1 MNCPDDLRTLYHEK
15 RVVPF
20 VGAGASMSVSWNGGR
35 EKGPSWSEMVNQ
47 AVTLLGAND
56 PSLLRQRGSDLQVL
70 EFFQIKMGDLAPLT
84 NWLSRKFA
92 MATDTDIL
100 GSPIHAELV
109 QLDQCS
115 IYYTTNYDDFLERA
129 LRKSGRKA
137 QTVTAER
144 NVAHDRTHVEVVKF
158 HGDFNSPKE
167 MVVTESQYMDRM
179 RLENA
184 MDFKLRGDILGR
196 AVLFIGYSFRDPN
209 VNYIFHLVNRLFSN
223 LPESGTGRRAY
234 IVLPDPSDFERRLFR
249 ARNIE
254 VISVGSADI
263 AGEVA
268 KLLQEMRS

>member
-1 MNCPDDLRTLYHEK
+1 
-15 RVVPF
+15 
-20 VGAGASMSVSWNGGR
+20 MSVSWAKGK
-35 EKGPSWSEMVNQ
+35 EKGPSWDEMVNQ

-70 EFFQIKMGDLAPLT
+70 EFFKIKLGDLAPLT

-92 MATDTDIL
+92 MATDDDIL
-100 GSPIHAELV
+100 ASPIHAELV
-109 QLDQCS
+109 KLDRCS

-129 LRKSGRKA
+129 LLRSGRKVQA
-137 QTVTAER
+137 VTAER
-144 NVAHDRTHVEVVKF
+144 NVAHDRSHVEVVKF
-158 HGDFNSPKE
+158 HGDFNNPKE

-209 VNYIFHLVNRLFSN
+209 VNYIFHLVNKLFSN

-249 ARNIE
+249 ERNIE
-254 VISVGSADI
+254 VISVGSADRT
-263 AGEVA
+263 GEVA
-268 KLLQEMRS
+268 NLVREMRS

>member
-20 VGAGASMSVSWNGGR
+20 VGAGASMSVSWNGGKER
-35 EKGPSWSEMVNQ
+35 GPSWNEMVNQ

-92 MATDTDIL
+92 MATDADIL
-100 GSPIHAELV
+100 ASPIHAQLV
-109 QLDQCS
+109 QLAQCS

-129 LRKSGRKA
+129 LRKSGRTA
-137 QTVTAER
+137 QAMTAER

-209 VNYIFHLVNRLFSN
+209 VNYIFHLVNKLFSN
-223 LPESGTGRRAY
+223 LPESGSGRRAY

-263 AGEVA
+263 AGGIA